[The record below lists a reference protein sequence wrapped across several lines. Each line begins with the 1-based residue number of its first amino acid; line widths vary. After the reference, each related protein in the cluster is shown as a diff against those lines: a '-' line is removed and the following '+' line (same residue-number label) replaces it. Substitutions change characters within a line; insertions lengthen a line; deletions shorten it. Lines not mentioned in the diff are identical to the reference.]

1 MSTPAAA
8 WPPELRRVVL
18 VAPRMPEASGGAVVA
33 ETYAQM
39 FAAAGLEVEIIS
51 LYPGTRAASYAPTV
65 VIRRERLH
73 RQPVIR
79 GSAAVWQRLW
89 LLPLVAFKRV
99 DRTLALRRFRH
110 RMASYSSDTVVVFT
124 HVAGLALLDEAG
136 HRWRPDRPLLIG
148 QEHSPFIGLP
158 EEPPLRGLIV
168 RHFAHVDAFT
178 ALSRADAQEFAAI
191 LPVPC
196 FALPN
201 PVSLTGVDGPS
212 ALEATGDRVAVSLG
226 RYVDEKQLD
235 LMIGAFA
242 AVTRAPELRHWRLEL
257 YGWGPEEERLEAA
270 IVEAD
275 AEERIRL
282 MGSVDDV
289 RPVLARAS
297 CNLLTSRNEG
307 FGMSVLEAAQCGV
320 PSVAFG
326 SAPGLVELLTAVHGR
341 TVLPSGDQQA
351 FETALREV
359 LGDEPALAARGA
371 QARAGARA
379 YSREAVFAA
388 WCTILG
394 RAAADRAGAP

>member
-1 MSTPAAA
+1 M
-8 WPPELRRVVL
+8 
-18 VAPRMPEASGGAVVA
+18 
-33 ETYAQM
+33 
-39 FAAAGLEVEIIS
+39 
-51 LYPGTRAASYAPTV
+51 
-65 VIRRERLH
+65 
-73 RQPVIR
+73 
-79 GSAAVWQRLW
+79 
-89 LLPLVAFKRV
+89 
-99 DRTLALRRFRH
+99 
-110 RMASYSSDTVVVFT
+110 
-124 HVAGLALLDEAG
+124 
-136 HRWRPDRPLLIG
+136 
-148 QEHSPFIGLP
+148 
-158 EEPPLRGLIV
+158 
-168 RHFAHVDAFT
+168 
-178 ALSRADAQEFAAI
+178 
-191 LPVPC
+191 
-196 FALPN
+196 
-201 PVSLTGVDGPS
+201 
-212 ALEATGDRVAVSLG
+212 AVSLG